1 MKCEDEQKL
10 VFLKPGETM
19 VTSAPVLV
27 TTLLGSCVA
36 VIMYSARHRT
46 GAICHAQLPT
56 CGKNSSSDHGH
67 VDAGKYVDRAIG
79 LMLERL
85 AAKGVVRQEIQ
96 AKLFGG
102 SDMFDPR
109 GSGRSI
115 GKQNMEAAL
124 RILESESIRVVGQDL
139 GGGRGRKI
147 IFHTDTGEV
156 FVKRLG
162 TSGI

>member
-1 MKCEDEQKL
+1 MCEDEQTL
-10 VFLKPGETM
+10 VFLKPGQTM

-56 CGKNSSSDHGH
+56 CGKNSSRDHGD